1 MAFNIC
7 AARSISTGFSSVNSI
22 PISEIYRPVRPRS
35 NTNISLFGVIDMHSF
50 STFAFHFNGMIR
62 LEDIRR
68 PVSTEMKEFNNRF
81 KKAVSSPIPLLNIV
95 TRYVLKRKGKQM
107 RPLFVFLSS
116 KMTGSI
122 TESTYTAASLI
133 ELMHTATLVHDDVV
147 DESNERRGAFSVN
160 AIWKS
165 KVAVLFGDYLL
176 ARGLLLAVEKKDYDL
191 LEIVSDASR
200 EMSEGELLQIQK
212 SRSLNIDLDTYY
224 EVIRKKTATL
234 IASCTA
240 CGAKAAKASEQVVKQ
255 VYDLGIHIGM
265 AFQIKDDLF
274 DYQDHGLIG
283 KPTGNDIK
291 EKKFTLP
298 LIYALNQADNAS
310 RKRIISRIKRG
321 NRNQKVVREVVQFVR
336 DQGGIEYA
344 IDQMQDHK
352 TKALDLLEQFPPSEA
367 RDSMR
372 DLVEFTVS
380 RKK

>member
-1 MAFNIC
+1 
-7 AARSISTGFSSVNSI
+7 
-22 PISEIYRPVRPRS
+22 
-35 NTNISLFGVIDMHSF
+35 
-50 STFAFHFNGMIR
+50 MIK
-62 LEDIRR
+62 LDDIRE
-68 PVSTEMKEFNNRF
+68 PVKQEMKEFNNRF
-81 KKAVSSPIPLLNIV
+81 KGSISSDIPLVNLV
-95 TRYVLKRKGKQM
+95 TGYVLRRKGKQM

-116 KMTGSI
+116 KMTGEI

-147 DESNERRGAFSVN
+147 DDSNERRGAFSVK
-160 AIWKS
+160 AIWRS

-176 ARGLLLAVEKKDYDL
+176 ARGLLLAVRQKDYDL
-191 LEIVSDASR
+191 LEIVSDASK

-212 SRSLNIDLDTYY
+212 SRSLNIDIDTYY
-224 EVIRKKTATL
+224 EVIRKKTASL

-240 CGAKAAKASEQVVKQ
+240 CGAKASGATQEVVDR
-255 VYDLGIHIGM
+255 VYDLGIKIGM

-298 LIYALNQADNAS
+298 LIYSLNQADS
-310 RKRIISRIKRG
+310 GKRKAMIRKIRNG
-321 NRNQKVVREVVQFVR
+321 NRSQRVVNDVVQFVNTM
-336 DQGGIEYA
+336 GGIEFANEKMLEY
-344 IDQMQDHK
+344 K
-352 TKALDLLEQFPPSEA
+352 NEALDILDGFPSSPA
-367 RDSMR
+367 RDSMK